1 MIKPKD
7 FYNSLIDLNINFFTG
22 VPDSLLK
29 EFCACISNKVP
40 AENHIIAANEGG
52 AIGLG
57 IGHYLGSGKVP
68 FIYLQNSGLG
78 NIINPLLSLSS
89 NQVYGIPMLIMIGW
103 RGQPNI
109 KDEPQHVHQ
118 GKVMIEMF
126 ESMNFPY
133 FVMDKDQS
141 IAIDQMQEALKIAIN
156 KKTPIF
162 LVTEKDT
169 FEKVNLEKSKNTIGI
184 SREEA
189 INEITKKLS
198 ENHLIVS
205 TTGMPSRELFEYR
218 EFCKDGHHKDF
229 LTVGGMGHASQIA
242 LGLAKTR
249 LDKEVICLDG
259 DGAAIMHLGSF
270 AIIGQ
275 SKCNNLIHIVLNNGV
290 HDSVGGQPTV
300 GMDINFCSIALSC
313 GYQSA
318 TKIEDLKKID
328 QIFNKFFKEKGPH
341 FLEVIVRPGNRSN
354 LGRPTSTPEENKIA
368 IMEHLGSIN
377 SNELP

>member
-1 MIKPKD
+1 MINPED
-7 FYNSLIDLNINFFTG
+7 YLDELTSLGVEFFAG

-29 EFCACISNKVP
+29 EFCACISNKVS
-40 AENHIIAANEGG
+40 EDNHIIAANEGG

-118 GKVMIEMF
+118 GKVMIDMF
-126 ESMNFPY
+126 ESMDFPY
-133 FVMDKDQS
+133 LVIDKDPML
-141 IAIDQMQEALKIAIN
+141 AKNQMEEALKIAIHE
-156 KKTPIF
+156 KTPTF
-162 LVTEKDT
+162 LVVRKDT
-169 FEKVNLEKSKNTIGI
+169 FKKVDFKKPNNNLDL

-189 INEITKKLS
+189 INIITKKLKA
-198 ENHLIVS
+198 NHLIVS

-218 EFCKDGHHKDF
+218 ETSKEGHHRDF

-249 LDKEVICLDG
+249 KEKEVICLDG
-259 DGAAIMHLGSF
+259 DGAAIMHLGAF

-290 HDSVGGQPTV
+290 HDSVGGQQTV
-300 GMDINFCSIALSC
+300 GMEINFCDIASSC
-313 GYQSA
+313 GYKSA
-318 TKIEDLKKID
+318 EKIKDFKNINKILTD
-328 QIFNKFFKEKGPH
+328 FFEKDGPH
-341 FLEVIVRPGNRSN
+341 FLEILVKPGNRKD
-354 LGRPTSTPEENKIA
+354 LGRPTSSPEENKNA
-368 IMEHLGSIN
+368 IMEHLESI
-377 SNELP
+377 SSDDHS